1 MLRRRGVRR
10 APHLFGFSQPLGDE
24 CALWC
29 AGWHRERCWAPTL
42 GSWSALQTA
51 FASGPPPPPTPPVTN
66 PHLQGG
72 GSEYAFNLGQGVA
85 LDPVTCQSGRRAM
98 SHVCAPTNPQP
109 SAPPPPGLNRL
120 AGACST
126 TSTSRGAANDAT
138 LASSLTSKASACT
151 SRRWRCAIAHARCSQ
166 SVVWQSLT
174 ASCIAGR
181 GRWRRASHQLW
192 QRAAARQAGAGAS
205 TRPTRAHTA
214 SVVAVSNGPLTRAI
228 RTPTSARSA
237 RAHRRR
243 VLGAR
248 VRKS

>member
-51 FASGPPPPPTPPVTN
+51 FASGPPPPPTPPVTDAQ
-66 PHLQGG
+66 LQGG

-109 SAPPPPGLNRL
+109 SAPPPPARSQPACRCLLHYLHEPGGSERCNARFFVDQQSKRVYVETVAVRHRTRTMQSVCGLAELDCILHR
-120 AGACST
+120 
-126 TSTSRGAANDAT
+126 RPWT
-138 LASSLTSKASACT
+138 LATSFSSALATRGGATGRSRWEHAAHQSAHCQCC
-151 SRRWRCAIAHARCSQ
+151 RRI
-166 SVVWQSLT
+166 
-174 ASCIAGR
+174 
-181 GRWRRASHQLW
+181 
-192 QRAAARQAGAGAS
+192 
-205 TRPTRAHTA
+205 
-214 SVVAVSNGPLTRAI
+214 
-228 RTPTSARSA
+228 
-237 RAHRRR
+237 
-243 VLGAR
+243 
-248 VRKS
+248 

>member
-1 MLRRRGVRR
+1 MCPVVRRLAPRTLLGSYAGQLVSVADGVRLR
-10 APHLFGFSQPLGDE
+10 SAP
-24 CALWC
+24 
-29 AGWHRERCWAPTL
+29 APY
-42 GSWSALQTA
+42 
-51 FASGPPPPPTPPVTN
+51 ASG
-66 PHLQGG
+66 
-72 GSEYAFNLGQGVA
+72 
-85 LDPVTCQSGRRAM
+85 D
-98 SHVCAPTNPQP
+98 QP
-109 SAPPPPGLNRL
+109 SPSGWGQRVRVQPRPGRGARSGYVSVGPTCDVTRVRAHKPSAQCPPPPGLNRL